1 MQDVAISIYLFSLE
15 FLDDLE
21 RIRRYHLDSIQRY
34 MIKKK
39 KKKKQAHFIQYRS
52 GEKIFV
58 AVLRNITLFVRP
70 LIIGG
75 RASETR

>member
-34 MIKKK
+34 MIK